1 VIHPTAVVDRRAE
14 LDSSVEIGPH
24 AVVEGSV
31 RIGAG
36 SRVLAHAILTGDT
49 TLGRGNV
56 VHYGAVIGH
65 EPQDVSY
72 AGGATRVVIGDDNVF
87 REYAQVH
94 RGTKPGTETRI
105 GNRGYFMNGSHVA
118 HNCRIAD
125 DCVVAGGALLAGY
138 VEMGDR
144 AFVSGNCTVHQ
155 FVRIGRLAFLRGISR
170 TSRDVPPFCVMD
182 GTHTVR
188 GLNAVGLRRAGIPRE
203 EIRALRDA
211 FRTLFLRRRNLE
223 IALHE
228 VEAGPT
234 SACVAE
240 LVAFIRAS
248 ERGVCF
254 GPRTGTDVD
263 PGE

>member
-87 REYAQVH
+87 R
-94 RGTKPGTETRI
+94 
-105 GNRGYFMNGSHVA
+105 
-118 HNCRIAD
+118 
-125 DCVVAGGALLAGY
+125 
-138 VEMGDR
+138 
-144 AFVSGNCTVHQ
+144 
-155 FVRIGRLAFLRGISR
+155 
-170 TSRDVPPFCVMD
+170 
-182 GTHTVR
+182 
-188 GLNAVGLRRAGIPRE
+188 
-203 EIRALRDA
+203 
-211 FRTLFLRRRNLE
+211 
-223 IALHE
+223 
-228 VEAGPT
+228 
-234 SACVAE
+234 
-240 LVAFIRAS
+240 
-248 ERGVCF
+248 
-254 GPRTGTDVD
+254 
-263 PGE
+263 